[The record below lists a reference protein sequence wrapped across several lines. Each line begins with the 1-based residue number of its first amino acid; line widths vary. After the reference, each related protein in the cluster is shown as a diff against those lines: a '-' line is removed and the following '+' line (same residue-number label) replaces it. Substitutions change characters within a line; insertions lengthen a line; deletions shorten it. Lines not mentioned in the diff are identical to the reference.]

1 MKTLSQWMLLLTA
14 CASLVACG
22 GGSDHPP
29 AQAQLR
35 VIHASPDAPN
45 VDVYAG
51 GNKVLSNVP
60 YQAASGLLT
69 VNPGALAVK
78 VTPTG
83 SSTGVINATLD
94 LKADTLTTVVA
105 VNEMA
110 KIEPLV
116 ITEASAAPATGK
128 ARLRVVHGAATAPAV
143 DIYITT
149 PTADLATT
157 TATIPNVAFKGVS
170 AALEVA
176 PADYR
181 VRVTAAGSKTVV
193 FDSGTLPV
201 AAGNDLLAVAVPQ
214 ANGSAPISLL
224 LVSRASSGNVT
235 QVLDVNA
242 KLRVVHASPD
252 APAVDVLAN
261 GSAILSNVPFF
272 TASSYLT
279 VPAANYTVAL
289 NLAGTSTQAL
299 TGSLQLAKASN
310 VTVFAVG
317 LATGS
322 PALQYLVAKDDA
334 SLPPAGQAKVRVVHA
349 SPNAPAVDVY
359 ANDALVLSNVAFPA
373 VADYLKVPSGSY
385 VFKLRAAGAAASSAP
400 AFTSGA
406 VTVDAGKIYTV
417 VARGLLPNSTGNSS
431 KDFTL
436 SVLADN

>member
-105 VNEMA
+105 VHEVA

-116 ITEASAAPATGK
+116 IAEASAAPATGK

-157 TATIPNVAFKGVS
+157 AATIPNVAFKGVS

-279 VPAANYTVAL
+279 VPAVNYTVAL

-317 LATGS
+317 LAAGS